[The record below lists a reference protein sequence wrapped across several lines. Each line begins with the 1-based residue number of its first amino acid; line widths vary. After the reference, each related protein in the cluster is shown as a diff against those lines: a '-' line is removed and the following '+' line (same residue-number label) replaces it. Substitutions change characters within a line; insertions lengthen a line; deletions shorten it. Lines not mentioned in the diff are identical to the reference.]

1 MVMER
6 TQQGVRPPPSTWAK
20 VLTSSPIG
28 MPPRNPTPHNPPAGL
43 QPIAFDPDTCIA
55 TILAARPVDY
65 AIKRIEAHKHV
76 PLWYFTRE
84 GLREAAHTVRQSD
97 DNDMLAVTKL
107 EEGQVS
113 V

>member
-1 MVMER
+1 MVMEW
-6 TQQGVRPPPSTWAK
+6 TQQGVRPPLSAWAK
-20 VLTSSPIG
+20 VPTSSPIG
-28 MPPRNPTPHNPPAGL
+28 MPPRNPTPHNPPVGL

-55 TILAARPVDY
+55 TTLAARPVDY

-84 GLREAAHTVRQSD
+84 GLCEAVCTVRQSD
-97 DNDMLAVTKL
+97 NNDTLVVTKL